1 VAQVG
6 GAMAQIPRLAA
17 PWRGVLVPWRKRVEK
32 NPIYLNLIQK
42 KTEFDGEELFSRGD
56 SEVLRR
62 DFKCG
67 NSFKSYL

>member
-1 VAQVG
+1 
-6 GAMAQIPRLAA
+6 MAQEQGA
-17 PWRGVLVPWRKRVEK
+17 WRRRE
-32 NPIYLNLIQK
+32 K
-42 KTEFDGEELFSRGD
+42 KTLYIAIYFRNREQNFDGEELFSRGD